1 MIFKNFLKCTII
13 GVATLSIL
21 GINAN
26 AFAAGNCAFSAGK
39 GYDNVDMSST
49 TINASAVYRKMGYN
63 SYYATDG
70 ATKSIL
76 AGYFQ
81 NGIRR
86 LESDIVFLTGH
97 GGSNYI
103 DTAAAGGLRV
113 DSHSISK
120 YVGTNEINWSNVK
133 LAIFLA
139 CNTGNG
145 SNNLAYDVFKK
156 SGWTTI
162 TMGWKQS
169 ILNVDAD
176 KWINNFNSKLAS
188 GGTVDQALD
197 YAGSKSYSNP
207 SIKDLSFFGE
217 ASSTFKHSN
226 ISVMESNSLKDDIDE
241 SNITY
246 FNSPLYKYDGKG
258 TNLDNIVEAIKTLNP
273 SFNINDYEVNVYDIK
288 NNGTYYTI
296 EFTYKIGEFFTNSSY
311 TVVVKN
317 GYVTQIADNSVSNSN
332 SISNN
337 SMASKESN
345 IEKISDLKVADLI
358 KIKNIAK
365 KQITEKDTEIKGQ
378 KTRLYW
384 DLKSNKKY
392 VQVDT
397 QYGFKN
403 SEAYSEFSYLYE
415 I

>member
-13 GVATLSIL
+13 GISTLSVL

-26 AFAAGNCAFSAGK
+26 VFASGNCAFSAGK
-39 GYDNVDMSST
+39 GYGDVDMSST
-49 TINASAVYRKMGYN
+49 TINASAAYRKMGYN

-81 NGIRR
+81 NGTRR

-97 GGSNYI
+97 GSSNYI

-113 DSHSISK
+113 DSPSVSK
-120 YVGTNEINWSNVK
+120 YVGTNEINWNNVK

-162 TMGWKQS
+162 TMGWKQT

-176 KWINNFNSKLAS
+176 KWISNFNSKLAS

-226 ISVMESNSLKDDIDE
+226 ISVMENSSLKNDIDE

-258 TNLDNIVEAIKTLNP
+258 ANLDNIVEAIKTLNP

-288 NNGTYYTI
+288 NNGKYYTI
-296 EFTYKIGEFFTNSSY
+296 EFTYKIGDFFTNSGY

-317 GYVTQIADNSVSNSN
+317 GYVTQIADNS
-332 SISNN
+332 ISNN
-337 SMASKESN
+337 TMVYKESTIKKLN
-345 IEKISDLKVADLI
+345 DLKVEDLN
-358 KIKNIAK
+358 KIKCIAG
-365 KQITEKDTEIKGQ
+365 KQITEKNTEIREQ
-378 KTRLYW
+378 QTRLYW
-384 DLKSNKKY
+384 DLKTNQKY
-392 VQVDT
+392 IQIDT
-397 QYGFKN
+397 QYGFEN
-403 SEAYSEFSYLYE
+403 SEACSAYSYLYE

>member
-39 GYDNVDMSST
+39 GYGNVDMSST

-103 DTAAAGGLRV
+103 DTAAVGGLRV

-156 SGWTTI
+156 VDGQPLLWDGNRQFGQMMRINGLVTLT
-162 TMGWKQS
+162 QS
-169 ILNVDAD
+169 
-176 KWINNFNSKLAS
+176 
-188 GGTVDQALD
+188 
-197 YAGSKSYSNP
+197 
-207 SIKDLSFFGE
+207 
-217 ASSTFKHSN
+217 
-226 ISVMESNSLKDDIDE
+226 
-241 SNITY
+241 
-246 FNSPLYKYDGKG
+246 
-258 TNLDNIVEAIKTLNP
+258 
-273 SFNINDYEVNVYDIK
+273 
-288 NNGTYYTI
+288 
-296 EFTYKIGEFFTNSSY
+296 
-311 TVVVKN
+311 
-317 GYVTQIADNSVSNSN
+317 
-332 SISNN
+332 
-337 SMASKESN
+337 
-345 IEKISDLKVADLI
+345 
-358 KIKNIAK
+358 
-365 KQITEKDTEIKGQ
+365 
-378 KTRLYW
+378 
-384 DLKSNKKY
+384 
-392 VQVDT
+392 
-397 QYGFKN
+397 
-403 SEAYSEFSYLYE
+403 
-415 I
+415 